1 MTAPN
6 APFGKRDLLPVKIK
20 WLVFFAV
27 LLGPA
32 ISTMLIASFKSPN
45 LTSLWVLAGSPIAG
59 IVSGVMLS
67 RACSR
72 NVGVRVLLALVFA
85 FVLSAFCLISCF
97 FSCGLAGGG
106 GIKFGG

>member
-6 APFGKRDLLPVKIK
+6 ALFGKRDLLPAKTK

-32 ISTMLIASFKSPN
+32 ISTLLIALFKWPN

-59 IVSGVMLS
+59 IVSGAMLS
-67 RACSR
+67 RACSG
-72 NVGVRVLLALVFA
+72 NAGVRILLAIVFA
-85 FVLSAFCLISCF
+85 FVLSAFCLFSCF